1 MQLEVLGIMATL
13 IKFLL
18 PILEANNVDLYI
30 NGHDHCF
37 DHIANL
43 DSSIQYLTS
52 GGGSKAWR
60 GDLKLH
66 DNHAVKLVYDG
77 QGFMSL
83 KMTEKAAMI
92 AFYDAFGKVL
102 HRWKISKQLHSAI

>member
-1 MQLEVLGIMATL
+1 MCP
-13 IKFLL
+13 K
-18 PILEANNVDLYI
+18 
-30 NGHDHCF
+30 C
-37 DHIANL
+37 
-43 DSSIQYLTS
+43 SSIQYLTS

-83 KMTEKAAMI
+83 KMTEKSAMI
-92 AFYDAFGKVL
+92 AFYDVFGKAL